1 MRTTL
6 NKNAIKHSSATL
18 GVLMKKSSSSC
29 GVFVKKND
37 LNFGNNNLIDSN
49 ISRGLNSN
57 VASLY
62 NAQTKRRNI
71 SEELQK
77 PNTVNLEQVHDVIKR
92 NLNTNELDCIF
103 KPKSICV
110 IDDFNPDVH
119 ASPVPVPND
128 SISSTL
134 ARNVLWNLMSVSQ
147 VKVYAVSKHVERVG
161 NEPKTKRRP
170 HLLGVPMYPSLSEL
184 SASKST
190 EQKKLEID
198 LAVICC
204 HQVETMFY
212 ALEECIKNGV
222 KGCVIIG
229 SVYSKFYE
237 KFSENETKN
246 IEKFKEIVKGSDIRV
261 IGPGMGLITP
271 LVTQSGQYH
280 VGEIYNNF
288 LNITPTNR
296 SSELTRGKIGVV
308 SQSGALATTILDWS
322 LKQGVGLSGFACVG
336 ANQTDVNFADMV
348 EHFGNDPNTHAILLY
363 IEDLGNNEH
372 IKRFASAA
380 RSVALKKP
388 IIAMKMN
395 TNNRDEDN
403 YLNALFERVGI
414 LRVNSIEEMFYMSQ
428 LIGKQAITKGN
439 TITVISNSGGA
450 ATLAVDAIYQ
460 SNITEL
466 GAISNKSAKLLQ
478 ESGIDVEE
486 ALLSGKKAI
495 PVNIRNT
502 ATPEQYVAALDIVYN
517 DPKTDSVLVM
527 LTPQTRTEPTRTAQF
542 LQRYIVEKT
551 KEGKLSKPI
560 MCCFMG
566 GRDVEAGR
574 SILLSANIPA
584 FAFPEIA
591 TKVFQY
597 NYRYSKNL
605 ENLYEDPSLLDND
618 DASQNESSK
627 QKAREYI
634 KSLLEKN
641 PNKEAL
647 NEYESQH
654 LLSLYGIGVPQTR
667 IANSAEEAV
676 EAAKHIGYPV
686 VLKLHNSDTTI
697 SKLDLGGVLL
707 NLMDEKQVKQG
718 FNSIKQSVEKSNVKF
733 TGVTVQ
739 SDCKKIATGKRDSIS
754 FELYLGSE
762 VDEKFGPVISF
773 GTGGS
778 LHQIYKDKSYGIPP
792 LTAPLAYQLLR
803 KTKISDALVERFRN
817 KPAIDIEGL
826 KSLLVRFSR
835 MVLDNSD
842 LIKEFE
848 INPLQALAT
857 DNEKSFTALDC
868 RLTLHKPKAKK
879 AQNVIRSYERKYVT
893 NVSDDILV
901 RPSKFSDFRKLL
913 SFFTNLSPKTLE
925 SSIRESA
932 LRSQCSIAFL
942 SLKNQYNKAKNQD
955 APQPLDPYALSLNTD
970 GDSKEIYQELV
981 QYVSSDFDREVVLF
995 AIDKKSKSI
1004 IGMGVYTIMQQSIVS
1019 SKKRK
1024 AELQLLVGE
1033 QAQGKGIGKYLLE
1046 QLIHIAKQEGNI
1058 SQLIAYTH
1066 HSNIGV
1072 QKLCTR
1078 AGFVEQDNSELFEQG
1093 VLVST
1098 LDL

>member
-1 MRTTL
+1 M
-6 NKNAIKHSSATL
+6 
-18 GVLMKKSSSSC
+18 
-29 GVFVKKND
+29 
-37 LNFGNNNLIDSN
+37 
-49 ISRGLNSN
+49 
-57 VASLY
+57 
-62 NAQTKRRNI
+62 RRNYH
-71 SEELQK
+71 SRVNDRYNSRSKTRSVVEEQK
-77 PNTVNLEQVHDVIKR
+77 PNTVNLEQVHDTIKR
-92 NLNTNELDCIF
+92 TFNTNELDCIF

-110 IDDFNPDVH
+110 IDDFNPEIH
-119 ASPVPVPND
+119 SSPVPVPSD

-147 VKVYAVSKHVERVG
+147 VKVYAVSKHVERVLQDP
-161 NEPKTKRRP
+161 NNKRRP
-170 HLLGVPMYPSLSEL
+170 HLLGVQMYSSLREL
-184 SASKST
+184 YDNKASTSNVP
-190 EQKKLEID
+190 LNLD

-204 HQVETMFY
+204 HQVETMFT
-212 ALEECIKNGV
+212 ALEECIKHDV

-237 KFSENETKN
+237 KFAENQAAN
-246 IEKFKEIVKGSDIRV
+246 IEKMKDILRGSEMRV

-271 LVTQSGQYH
+271 LMTKSGQYH

-296 SSELTRGKIGVV
+296 SSELTRGKVAII

-322 LKQGVGLSGFACVG
+322 LKQGGGLSGFACVG
-336 ANQTDVNFADMV
+336 ADQVDVNFADMV
-348 EHFGNDPNTHAILLY
+348 EHFGNDNNTDAILLY

-380 RSVALKKP
+380 RNIALKKP

-395 TNNRDEDN
+395 SSNRSEDN
-403 YLNALFERVGI
+403 HLNTLFERVGI

-428 LIGKQAITKGN
+428 TIGKQAITKGN

-460 SNITEL
+460 SEITEL
-466 GAISNKSAKLLQ
+466 GSLSPKSAKLLQ

-574 SILLSANIPA
+574 SILLNAGIPA

-618 DASQNESSK
+618 HESQNDAEAK
-627 QKAREYI
+627 AKAREYL
-634 KSLLEKN
+634 KSLLKHN
-641 PNKEAL
+641 PNKELL
-647 NEYESQH
+647 NEFESQH
-654 LLSLYGIGVPQTR
+654 LLSIYGIDVPQTKVVTTV
-667 IANSAEEAV
+667 EEAV
-676 EAAKHIGYPV
+676 EAAKLIGFPV
-686 VLKLHNSDTTI
+686 VLKIHSVDSSI
-697 SKLDLGGVLL
+697 SKLDMGGVIVGLS
-707 NLMDEKQVKQG
+707 DEKQVRQG
-718 FNSIKQSVEKSNVKF
+718 FISIKQAAEKSNVKF
-733 TGVTVQ
+733 AGVTVQ
-739 SDCKKIATGKRDSIS
+739 NDCKKLVASKKDSIA
-754 FELYLGSE
+754 FELYIGAE
-762 VDEKFGPVISF
+762 VDPQFGPVISF

-778 LHQIYKDKSYGIPP
+778 LHQIYKDKSFGIPP
-792 LTAPLAYQLLR
+792 LTAPLAYQMLR

-826 KSLLVRFSR
+826 KSLLVKFSK
-835 MVLDNSD
+835 MVLDNCD
-842 LIKEFE
+842 LIKNFE
-848 INPLQALAT
+848 INPLQAAAT
-857 DNEKSFTALDC
+857 EREKTFVALDC
-868 RLTLHKPKAKK
+868 KMVLHKPGSKK
-879 AQNVIRSYERKYVT
+879 TQPVIRSYERKYVT
-893 NVSDDILV
+893 KFNDDIII
-901 RPSKFSDFRKLL
+901 RPSKFSDFKKLM
-913 SFFTNLSPKTLE
+913 SFFANLSPKTLE
-925 SSIRESA
+925 TSLRETA
-932 LRSQCSIAFL
+932 LRSQYALAFL
-942 SLKNQYNKAKNQD
+942 NLKNQYNKAKND
-955 APQPLDPYALSLNTD
+955 APQPLDPYALTLTTD
-970 GDSKEIYQELV
+970 SDSKSIYQELV
-981 QYVSSDFDREVVLF
+981 QFVSSDFDREVVLF
-995 AIDKKSKSI
+995 AIDKRSKAI
-1004 IGMGVYTIMQQSIVS
+1004 IGMGVYTILQKSIIS
-1019 SKKRK
+1019 GRKRK
-1024 AELQLLVGE
+1024 AEVALLIGE
-1033 QAQGKGIGKYLLE
+1033 QAQGKGIGKYILD
-1046 QLIHIAKQEGNI
+1046 QLIQIAKNEGNI
-1058 SQLIAYTH
+1058 SQMIAYANE
-1066 HSNIGV
+1066 SNVGML
-1072 QKLCTR
+1072 KLCAR
-1078 AGFVEQDNSELFEQG
+1078 AGFQVQENEELANQG
-1093 VLVST
+1093 VIVST

>member
-1 MRTTL
+1 MRRSLSSCSSSFKSSVRKITSAGHRPFHDVNTRTTSVL
-6 NKNAIKHSSATL
+6 NHTLCGGANMKNGSDHDDFSLINCC
-18 GVLMKKSSSSC
+18 SSSSMRNYHSRA
-29 GVFVKKND
+29 ND
-37 LNFGNNNLIDSN
+37 RYN
-49 ISRGLNSN
+49 SRSKTRN
-57 VASLY
+57 VV
-62 NAQTKRRNI
+62 
-71 SEELQK
+71 EEQK
-77 PNTVNLEQVHDVIKR
+77 PNTVNLEQVHDTIKR
-92 NLNTNELDCIF
+92 TFNSNELDCIF

-110 IDDFNPDVH
+110 IDDFNPEIH
-119 ASPVPVPND
+119 SSPVPVPND

-147 VKVYAVSKHVERVG
+147 VKVYAVSKHVERVLQDP
-161 NEPKTKRRP
+161 NSKRRP
-170 HLLGVPMYPSLSEL
+170 HLLGVQMYSSLGEL
-184 SASKST
+184 YDNKASSSIPL
-190 EQKKLEID
+190 KLD

-204 HQVETMFY
+204 HQVETMFT
-212 ALEECIKNGV
+212 ALEECIKHGV

-237 KFSENETKN
+237 KFAENQAAN
-246 IEKFKEIVKGSDIRV
+246 IEKMKDILRGSELRV

-271 LVTQSGQYH
+271 LMTSSGQYH

-296 SSELTRGKIGVV
+296 SSELTRGKVAII

-322 LKQGVGLSGFACVG
+322 LKQGGGLSGFACVG
-336 ANQTDVNFADMV
+336 ADQVDVNFADMV
-348 EHFGNDPNTHAILLY
+348 EHFGNDNNTDAILLY

-395 TNNRDEDN
+395 SSNRSEDN
-403 YLNALFERVGI
+403 HLNALFERVGI

-428 LIGKQAITKGN
+428 TIGKQAITKGN

-460 SNITEL
+460 SEITEL
-466 GAISNKSAKLLQ
+466 GSLSPKSAKLLQ

-574 SILLSANIPA
+574 SILLNSGIPA

-618 DASQNESSK
+618 HESQNDAEAK
-627 QKAREYI
+627 MKAREYI
-634 KSLLEKN
+634 KSLQKQN
-641 PNKEAL
+641 PNKELL
-647 NEYESQH
+647 NEFESQQ
-654 LLSLYGIGVPQTR
+654 LLSIYGIDVPQTKV
-667 IANSAEEAV
+667 ATTVEEAV
-676 EAAKHIGYPV
+676 EAAKLIGFPV
-686 VLKLHNSDTTI
+686 VLKIHSVDTSI
-697 SKLDLGGVLL
+697 SKLDIGGVIVGLS
-707 NLMDEKQVKQG
+707 DDKQVRQG
-718 FNSIKQSVEKSNVKF
+718 FISIKQAAEKSNVKF

-739 SDCKKIATGKRDSIS
+739 NDCKKLVASKKDSIA
-754 FELYLGSE
+754 FELYIGAE
-762 VDEKFGPVISF
+762 VDPQFGPVISF

-778 LHQIYKDKSYGIPP
+778 LHQIYKDKSFGIPP
-792 LTAPLAYQLLR
+792 LTAPLAYQMLR

-826 KSLLVRFSR
+826 KTLLVKFSK
-835 MVLDNSD
+835 MVLDNCD
-842 LIKEFE
+842 LIKSFE
-848 INPLQALAT
+848 INPLQASAT
-857 DNEKSFTALDC
+857 EREKIFVALDC
-868 RLTLHKPKAKK
+868 KMLLHKPSTKK
-879 AQNVIRSYERKYVT
+879 TQPVIRSYERKYVT
-893 NVSDDILV
+893 KFNDDI
-901 RPSKFSDFRKLL
+901 
-913 SFFTNLSPKTLE
+913 T
-925 SSIRESA
+925 
-932 LRSQCSIAFL
+932 
-942 SLKNQYNKAKNQD
+942 YNKAKND
-955 APQPLDPYALSLNTD
+955 APQPLDPYALTLTTES
-970 GDSKEIYQELV
+970 DSKTIYQELV
-981 QYVSSDFDREVVLF
+981 QFVSSDFDREVVLF
-995 AIDKKSKSI
+995 AIDKRSKAV
-1004 IGMGVYTIMQQSIVS
+1004 IGMGVYTILQKSIIS
-1019 SKKRK
+1019 GRKRK
-1024 AELQLLVGE
+1024 AEVALLIGE
-1033 QAQGKGIGKYLLE
+1033 QAQGKGIGKYILD
-1046 QLIHIAKQEGNI
+1046 QLIQIAKNEGNI
-1058 SQLIAYTH
+1058 SQMIAYANE
-1066 HSNIGV
+1066 SNVGML
-1072 QKLCTR
+1072 KLCAR
-1078 AGFVEQDNSELFEQG
+1078 AGFQVQENEELANQG
-1093 VLVST
+1093 VIVST